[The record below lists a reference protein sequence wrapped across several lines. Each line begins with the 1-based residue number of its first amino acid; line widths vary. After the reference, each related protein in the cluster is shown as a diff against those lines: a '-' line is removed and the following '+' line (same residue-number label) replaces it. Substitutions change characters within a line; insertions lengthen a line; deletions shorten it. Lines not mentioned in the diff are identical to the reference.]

1 MSDGVRETPCTHCVH
16 RTVCKHKDD
25 FIKAIQAVNEA
36 TVHEHENGSNAVRM
50 TKVVNIDCVSDI
62 SVTCRYHQ
70 PEVAT
75 PREGIF

>member
-1 MSDGVRETPCTHCVH
+1 MSNGVKETPCTRCAH

-25 FIKAIQAVNEA
+25 FLKAIQAVNEA
-36 TVHEHENGSNAVRM
+36 TVHEHEDGGNRVRM
-50 TKVVNIDCVSDI
+50 TKVVNYDCVSDI

-70 PEVAT
+70 LEVAA

>member
-16 RTVCKHKDD
+16 RTVCKYKDD
-25 FIKAIQAVNEA
+25 FLKAIQAVNEA
-36 TVHEHENGSNAVRM
+36 TVHEHEDNRMKM

>member
-16 RTVCKHKDD
+16 RTVCKHKDN
-25 FIKAIQAVNEA
+25 FLKAIQAVNEA
-36 TVHEHENGSNAVRM
+36 TVHEREDDGMKM

>member
-1 MSDGVRETPCTHCVH
+1 MSDGVRETPCTHYVH

-25 FIKAIQAVNEA
+25 FLKAIQAVNEA
-36 TVHEHENGSNAVRM
+36 TVHECENDRMKM

-62 SVTCRYHQ
+62 SITCRYHQ

-75 PREGIF
+75 SREGIF

>member
-1 MSDGVRETPCTHCVH
+1 MSDGVKETPCTRCSH

-25 FIKAIQAVNEA
+25 FIKAVQEVNES
-36 TVHEHENGSNAVRM
+36 TVHEHEDGNRVKM
-50 TKVVNIDCVSDI
+50 TKVINYDCISDI

-75 PREGIF
+75 SREGIF

>member
-25 FIKAIQAVNEA
+25 FLKAIQAVNEA
-36 TVHEHENGSNAVRM
+36 TVHEREDNRMKM
-50 TKVVNIDCVSDI
+50 TKVVNINCVSDI
-62 SVTCRYHQ
+62 SITCRYHQ

>member
-1 MSDGVRETPCTHCVH
+1 MSDGVKETPCTRCAH

-25 FIKAIQAVNEA
+25 FLKAVQAVNEA
-36 TVHEHENGSNAVRM
+36 TVHEHEDSSNRVKM
-50 TKVVNIDCVSDI
+50 TKVINYDCVSDI

-70 PEVAT
+70 PEVAK

>member
-25 FIKAIQAVNEA
+25 FLKAIQAVNEA
-36 TVHEHENGSNAVRM
+36 TVHEREDNRIKM
-50 TKVVNIDCVSDI
+50 TKIINIDCVSDI

>member
-1 MSDGVRETPCTHCVH
+1 MSNGVKETPCTRCVH

-25 FIKAIQAVNEA
+25 FLKAIQAVNEA
-36 TVHEHENGSNAVRM
+36 TVHEHEDNSNRVKM
-50 TKVVNIDCVSDI
+50 TKVINYDCVSDI

-75 PREGIF
+75 SREGIF

>member
-16 RTVCKHKDD
+16 RTICKHKDD
-25 FIKAIQAVNEA
+25 FLKAIQAVNEA
-36 TVHEHENGSNAVRM
+36 TVHERENDRMKM

-62 SVTCRYHQ
+62 SITCRYHQ

-75 PREGIF
+75 SREGIF

>member
-25 FIKAIQAVNEA
+25 FLKAIQAVNEA
-36 TVHEHENGSNAVRM
+36 TVHEREDNRMKM
-50 TKVVNIDCVSDI
+50 TKIVNIDCVSDI
-62 SVTCRYHQ
+62 SITCRYHQ

>member
-25 FIKAIQAVNEA
+25 FLKAIQAVNEA
-36 TVHEHENGSNAVRM
+36 TVHEREDNRMKM

-62 SVTCRYHQ
+62 SITCHYHQ

>member
-25 FIKAIQAVNEA
+25 FLKAIQAVNEA
-36 TVHEHENGSNAVRM
+36 TVHEREDNRMKM

-62 SVTCRYHQ
+62 SITCRYHQ